1 MAVEKGKVRKIGQ
14 KENQWPDREE
24 KRKDSSLI
32 FQIVIGN
39 QTYPAMVASPGYGRP
54 TGTAPKPS
62 DFTCRLVLPSC

>member
-1 MAVEKGKVRKIGQ
+1 MAAEKRKGEKKGQ

-24 KRKDSSLI
+24 NRKDSSLV

-39 QTYPAMVASPGYGRP
+39 QTNPATVAAPGHGRP

-62 DFTCRLVLPSC
+62 DFTCRLALPSC